1 MDLFINNIYE
11 CYYFGRKIKEKE
23 TIGSWLIDSRHQ
35 PEM

>member
-11 CYYFGRKIKEKE
+11 FYYFGRKSKEIEKA
-23 TIGSWLIDSRHQ
+23 GSWLIDSRHQ